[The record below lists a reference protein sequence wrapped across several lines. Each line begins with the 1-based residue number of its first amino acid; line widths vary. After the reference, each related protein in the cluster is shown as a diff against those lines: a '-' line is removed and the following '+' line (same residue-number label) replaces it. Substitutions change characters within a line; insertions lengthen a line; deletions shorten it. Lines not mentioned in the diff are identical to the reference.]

1 MLWSVDVVEL
11 NKRIADISDQD
22 RILADMNKCC
32 LVDPDIFISQ
42 SNEFARQFRAA
53 KQEKERLMADGDDD
67 TVPRTREL
75 METLETLPEF
85 LPAFD
90 GEIFVDLVAKI
101 TAEADGT
108 LRFQLKNGLELTE
121 TTERSVR

>member
-1 MLWSVDVVEL
+1 
-11 NKRIADISDQD
+11 
-22 RILADMNKCC
+22 
-32 LVDPDIFISQ
+32 
-42 SNEFARQFRAA
+42 
-53 KQEKERLMADGDDD
+53 
-67 TVPRTREL
+67 